1 MFSPV
6 EPVNTKLLTMIKLTS
21 AALFKLGNARNT
33 PLDCTVNFPMNTSKY
48 SLEVKPKIPD
58 KIAGLQALSENL
70 LYSWQG
76 SIRELFALLDR
87 PLWLAC
93 KQNPKLFLRRID
105 EQLLNAAAQDDAYLE
120 KYNQVLHWSRD
131 YCQAEGEQQ
140 KLAQNLP
147 DKTLVAYFCAEYG
160 FHESLPIYA
169 GGLGI
174 LAGDHCKAA
183 SDIGLNFVAVGLLYH
198 EGYFT
203 QLIDARGQQI
213 FHYQFQSFVDSPIT
227 QWLDDQGNPVIIS
240 VPSADED
247 IAVKLW
253 RVSVGRIQLVL
264 LDADIDENS
273 RDDRLITRKLYGGDS
288 KMRLQQEMILGI
300 GGVRALAA
308 LGIEP
313 TVWHINEGHAAFSV
327 FERILQLRKTG
338 KPLNAALEE
347 IAGASVF
354 TMHTPIAAGHDRFD
368 PELIIHYF
376 NHYLQELE
384 IDMDQFMALG
394 KSIDNQHQ
402 FNMTALALRG
412 SRFHNAVSRIH
423 GGVASQMEQYLWPQ
437 VPADENPISY
447 ITNGI
452 HVETFLHKQW
462 SELFDRRLAGWRENF
477 YKPDYWKALED
488 IDSQTWWSVH
498 RAIKQSL
505 LAEIT
510 DRLRIQYHRNGLSEA
525 LIERSIRYLCQT
537 DEKALVIGFA
547 RRFTSYKRAGLL
559 FLEMQRLA
567 ELVGDPQW
575 PVIFVFAGKAH
586 PSDDGGKELIK
597 MLYEKSLES
606 EFIGRI
612 ILLEG
617 YDISLARMLVS
628 GCDIWL
634 NTPQYPMEA
643 CGTSGQKAGVN
654 GVVNLSIRDGW
665 WAEGYNGK
673 NGWAVAPHD
682 PDCDPEYRDRQEAI
696 DILDIIQ
703 HQIIPVWQQRDTD
716 QYPQQWIEFSKASM
730 ASIIAKYSA
739 RRMVHDYIEQAY
751 LPAAKQGSR
760 LAQSGQAELL
770 ADWKQRVL
778 DCWSGVSARR
788 IDQPV
793 TEINLRQS
801 VSLRVKVNLNGLDTA
816 DILVEC
822 LVGKIAQHQFCA
834 DSCIRLAFQ
843 AADQNRGDQSGDQ
856 SFGDATFSVDWTPTE
871 CGLKE
876 YRLRLYPYHEL
887 LSHPFELGC
896 MLWL

>member
-1 MFSPV
+1 MDS
-6 EPVNTKLLTMIKLTS
+6 S
-21 AALFKLGNARNT
+21 H
-33 PLDCTVNFPMNTSKY
+33 Y
-48 SLEVKPKIPD
+48 SLEVKPEIPET
-58 KIAGLQALSENL
+58 IAGLQGLSENL

-76 SIRELFALLDR
+76 SIRALFSQLDR

-105 EQLLNAAAQDDAYLE
+105 EQLLNAAARDDAYLQ
-120 KYNQVLHWSRD
+120 KYHQVVQWSHN
-131 YCQAEGEQQ
+131 YCQAEGEPQA
-140 KLAQNLP
+140 LSYALP
-147 DKTLVAYFCAEYG
+147 DNTLVAYFCAEYG

-213 FHYQFQSFVDSPIT
+213 FHDQFQSFVDSPISP
-227 QWLDDQGNPVIIS
+227 WLDDRGDPLIIE
-240 VPSADED
+240 VPAAADH

-253 RVSVGRIQLVL
+253 RVSVGRIELVL
-264 LDADIDENS
+264 LDADIDQNS
-273 RDDRLITRKLYGGDS
+273 AADRLITRKLYGGDS

-308 LGIEP
+308 LGMTP

-347 IAGASVF
+347 VAGASVF
-354 TMHTPIAAGHDRFD
+354 TLHTPIAAGHDRFEA
-368 PELIIHYF
+368 ELVEHF
-376 NHYLQELE
+376 FSHYLQELE
-384 IDMDQFMALG
+384 IDRAQFMALG
-394 KSIDNQHQ
+394 KTSDNQQQ

-423 GGVASQMEQYLWPQ
+423 GDVASQMEQYLWPQ
-437 VPADENPISY
+437 VPADENPIAY

-452 HVETFLHKQW
+452 HVETFLHRRW
-462 SELFDRRLAGWRENF
+462 SELFDQRLADWRENLCR
-477 YKPDYWKALED
+477 PGYWQALEA
-488 IDSQTWWSVH
+488 IDSHTWWSVH
-498 RAIKQSL
+498 CAIKRSL
-505 LAEIT
+505 LAEICV
-510 DRLRIQYHRNGLSEA
+510 RLCAQHHRNGLSEA
-525 LIERSIRYLCQT
+525 LIERSTRYLCEA
-537 DEKALVIGFA
+537 DDRVLVIGFA

-575 PVIFVFAGKAH
+575 PVIFLFAGKAH
-586 PSDDGGKELIK
+586 PSDDGGKALIK
-597 MLYEKSLES
+597 MLYEKSLQP

-617 YDISLARMLVS
+617 YDISLAKMLVS

-643 CGTSGQKAGVN
+643 CGTSGQKAAVN

-665 WAEGYNGK
+665 WDEGYNGK

-682 PDCDPEYRDRQEAI
+682 PDCDPEFRDRQEAI

-703 HQIIPVWQQRDTD
+703 HQVFPAWQQRAKG
-716 QYPQQWIEFSKASM
+716 QYPQQWISLSRQSTASV
-730 ASIIAKYSA
+730 IGKFSA
-739 RRMVHDYIEQAY
+739 RRMLYDYIESAY
-751 LPAAKQGSR
+751 LPAAEQGAR
-760 LAQSGQAELL
+760 LAQSGVAECL
-770 ADWKQRVL
+770 AAWKQRVL
-778 DCWSGVSARR
+778 DCWPGVSARR
-788 IDQPV
+788 LDPAV
-793 TEINLRQS
+793 TEIQLRQL
-801 VSLRVKVNLNGLDTA
+801 VSMKVQVNLNGLQA
-816 DILVEC
+816 SDILVEC
-822 LVGKIAQHQFCA
+822 LVGNIEQQQFCA
-834 DSCIRLAFQ
+834 HSCIKLLYQTDLANQ
-843 AADQNRGDQSGDQ
+843 GDQNS
-856 SFGDATFSVDWTPTE
+856 GDATYAVDWTPAE
-871 CGLKE
+871 SGLKV
-876 YRLRLYPYHEL
+876 YRLRLYPYHNL